1 MAFVVAAGGVVVWRA
16 SHGDH
21 SDYSDWREHS
31 NHRQYGDSN
40 MRSQISSQE
49 SRVSSKESE
58 VANLRQR
65 INDNFN
71 NRVAELKREKNY
83 SAFNNADANR
93 IVDAVKA
100 DMKREIESEIAQERQ
115 ELAEIDRMIA
125 RINQLELQAKGT

>member
-1 MAFVVAAGGVVVWRA
+1 MAFVVGGAIVVGGA
-16 SHGDH
+16 LMHDNH
-21 SDYSDWREHS
+21 SRHREYDRYSK
-31 NHRQYGDSN
+31 YGDSE
-40 MRSQISSQE
+40 MRNQISSQE

-65 INDNFN
+65 INNNFN
-71 NRVAELKREKNY
+71 SRVAELKREKNY

-115 ELAEIDRMIA
+115 ELAEIDRMIS